1 MLRLLAAYCY
11 RAAYLLHHALRLRPG
26 APLQNSK
33 LIVVGS
39 YRTGGAG
46 KTPFCIWLCS
56 YFAAQG
62 KNIAILC
69 HEYAFDEIAML
80 RQKFHDNEQIEV
92 FATRNRYQ
100 TAHELDK
107 TRKFNIILCDD
118 GFEDTRLVDTT
129 TLILSWENAPTKISE
144 LWPLGKMRSLEQDH
158 QKNQRN
164 TTKLSCSGENPDIQ
178 FVIDKVASLDRQE
191 IPKNQK
197 AFALCGIGRPERFRQ
212 SLATCGIETEKLFAF
227 KDHCR
232 NFAKKM
238 EFILKRNPDAL
249 FIITEKD
256 AARLPET
263 LIQQNKQLY
272 IATQKVLV
280 SPSAL
285 QKMDL
290 LNL

>member
-1 MLRLLAAYCY
+1 MLRYLLTYGY
-11 RAAYLLHHALRLRPG
+11 RAAYLLHHALCLRPG
-26 APLQNSK
+26 KPLQNSQ

-46 KTPFCIWLCS
+46 KTPFCIWLS
-56 YFAAQG
+56 NHLAAQG
-62 KNIAILC
+62 KAIAILC
-69 HEYAFDEIAML
+69 HEYAFDEIEMF
-80 RQKFHDNEQIEV
+80 RQKFRDSEQVKV

-107 TRKFNIILCDD
+107 TCKFDIILCDD

-129 TLILSWENAPTKISE
+129 TLLLSWEDTPTQISK

-158 QKNQRN
+158 QKNQRC
-164 TTKLSCSGENPDIQ
+164 TTTLFCTGENPDIQ
-178 FVIDKVASLDRQE
+178 FVIDKVVSLDGKE

-197 AFALCGIGRPERFRQ
+197 LFALCGIGSPERFKQ
-212 SLATCGIETEKLFAF
+212 NLSSYGIEIEKLFSF

-232 NFAKKM
+232 NFVKKM
-238 EFILKRNPDAL
+238 EFILKKNPDAL

-263 LIQQNKQLY
+263 LIRQNRQLY
-272 IATQKVLV
+272 IASQKVIV

-285 QKMDL
+285 QKMDPL
-290 LNL
+290 YL